1 MGEIGISPDRFRYGL
16 RWWEILCIIRGYNRR
31 HRDLWSSTRWQTY
44 NIMASFVGG
53 DKLSEKGINSP
64 KDLLK
69 LPWDNHHIP
78 LSQSEVED
86 MQAEIRAMNAANA
99 GKPSQNF

>member
-1 MGEIGISPDRFRYGL
+1 MGEIGITPADFKRL
-16 RWWEILCIIRGYNRR
+16 RWWEIRCIIRGYNRR

-69 LPWDNHHIP
+69 FPWDTQP
-78 LSQSEVED
+78 VSLSKSEVEE
-86 MQAEIRAMNAANA
+86 MQAEIDAINAAAADQGESDN
-99 GKPSQNF
+99 